1 VSGPSEVRRR
11 PAAGQLDPTVRALL
25 RSFLSPAVA
34 DTYAAALQPIAV
46 ADRDAA
52 IAGAV
57 SALRL
62 RFGVLPE
69 EMAVVLVKDTGWLVH
84 DVATLL
90 GIPLRAIQAQLKHPD
105 ALRIGPGET
114 AAAPLNETENLVA
127 HRVAEMMARAPALAQ
142 RISDAQQASD
152 GDAVD
157 VEMSTTLKSNG
168 GRSTLAT
175 QIRRSDRHQTR
186 IVTAIIVLII
196 VLVGAALGQTR
207 SFDTSAVDL
216 PIGIGETPTNDTD
229 DEDNGVNGDTLT
241 PGAGAPPQRTS
252 LPVGAT
258 RVAEIRFVESVDPA
272 TGDGG
277 DAVDEAPS
285 TTDVRI
291 WLRLDQRPAESI
303 LLEVTFTS
311 PDAST
316 TIRPVLLPPGDAYVA
331 IRLPDELGR
340 APGRYRALVLGV
352 DMEPAIA
359 EVTLTQ
365 PDAPSQTSTAPA
377 G

>member
-1 VSGPSEVRRR
+1 VSGPAETRRR

-57 SALRL
+57 SALRV

-69 EMAVVLVKDTGWLVH
+69 EMAIVLVKDTGWLVQ

-90 GIPLRAIQAQLKHPD
+90 GIPLGAIQVKLQHPD

-114 AAAPLNETENLVA
+114 AAAPLNETDNLDA
-127 HRVAEMMARAPALAQ
+127 HRVAEMMAPAPALAR
-142 RISDAQQASD
+142 RISNAQQASD

-157 VEMSTTLKSNG
+157 VEMSTALQSDV
-168 GRSTLAT
+168 GRSSLADQIRLSDRRQT
-175 QIRRSDRHQTR
+175 QIVAA
-186 IVTAIIVLII
+186 IVVLII
-196 VLVGAALGQTR
+196 VLVGTALGQTGGSSTSVVDLQLDTR
-207 SFDTSAVDL
+207 ATPATDTESENKALDGDTS
-216 PIGIGETPTNDTD
+216 
-229 DEDNGVNGDTLT
+229 T
-241 PGAGAPPQRTS
+241 PGAGTQPQRTS

-258 RVAEIRFVESVDPA
+258 RVAEIRFVESVDPE
-272 TGDGG
+272 TGDAG

-285 TTDVRI
+285 TTDVRV
-291 WLRLDQRPAESI
+291 WLRLDQRPADSI
-303 LLEVTFTS
+303 LLEITFTS

-316 TIRPVLLPPGDAYVA
+316 TVRPILLPPGDAYVA

-352 DMEPAIA
+352 DMEPALA
-359 EVTLTQ
+359 EVRLTQ

>member
-1 VSGPSEVRRR
+1 MSGPSGTRRR
-11 PAAGQLDPTVRALL
+11 PAAGRLDPTVRALL

-57 SALRL
+57 SVLRV

-69 EMAVVLVKDTGWLVH
+69 EMAIVLVKDTGWLVQ

-90 GIPLRAIQAQLKHPD
+90 GIPLGAIQVKLQHPD

-114 AAAPLNETENLVA
+114 AAASLNETESLDA
-127 HRVAEMMARAPALAQ
+127 HRVAEMMARAPGLAR
-142 RISDAQQASD
+142 RISNAQQASD

-157 VEMSTTLKSNG
+157 VEMSTALQSDVR
-168 GRSTLAT
+168 RSSLAA
-175 QIRRSDRHQTR
+175 QIRLSDRRQIQVVAA
-186 IVTAIIVLII
+186 IVVLII
-196 VLVGAALGQTR
+196 VLVGAALGQTGA
-207 SFDTSAVDL
+207 SDTSVVDL
-216 PIGIGETPTNDTD
+216 QLGTGATPATDTIST
-229 DEDNGVNGDTLT
+229 DNALDGDTLT
-241 PGAGAPPQRTS
+241 PDAATQPQRAS
-252 LPVGAT
+252 VPVGAT

-272 TGDGG
+272 TGEAG

-291 WLRLDQRPAESI
+291 WLRLDQRPAASI

-311 PDAST
+311 PDASIT
-316 TIRPVLLPPGDAYVA
+316 VRPVLLPPGDAYVA

-352 DMEPAIA
+352 DMEPAVA
-359 EVTLTQ
+359 EVRLTQ
-365 PDAPSQTSTAPA
+365 PDAPSQTATTPA